1 MTRDPASAAPLPVV
15 ARVWAQSRSLGRFR
29 GQARVGVGLVRRLVP
44 DDRAFVGGL
53 GFGLRIDPH
62 DYFQACMLLGFY
74 DPLGVAL
81 ARRFVRPGSVVVD
94 GGAHIG
100 YFTLLF
106 AGLTGPRGRVVSFE
120 CDPRAAARLREHVAL
135 AGAEQV
141 HVHEAALHDG
151 ASPTL
156 TLHLPDQLGWST
168 LRSDHW
174 VSAREHVEVP
184 AVSLDAALEREG
196 VAPARLSFMKLD
208 VEGAELDAVHGA
220 SATLAASRAAVL
232 IEFHPSRM
240 RALGDDPGEFLAHM
254 AGLGYQPRQPVL
266 RPGGRVRLRQ
276 LVDPAADGDLLFV
289 KD

>member
-1 MTRDPASAAPLPVV
+1 MARDPSTIAPLPVA
-15 ARVWAQSRSLGRFR
+15 ARVWAHSRSLGRFR

-44 DDRAFVGGL
+44 GDRAFVGGL
-53 GFGLRIDPH
+53 GFGLRIDPD

-81 ARRFVRPGSVVVD
+81 ARRFVRPGSAVVD

-135 AGAEQV
+135 AGAAQV
-141 HVHEAALHDG
+141 HIHQAALHDG
-151 ASPTL
+151 SSPTL

-174 VSAREHVEVP
+174 VTAREHVEVE

-196 VAPARLSFMKLD
+196 VAPAAVSFMKLD
-208 VEGAELDAVHGA
+208 VEGAELDAIRGA
-220 SATLAASRAAVL
+220 GATLAASRAAVL

-240 RALGDDPGEFLAHM
+240 RALGEDPDEFLAHM
-254 AGLGYQPRQPVL
+254 AELGYRPRKPL
-266 RPGGRVRLRQ
+266 LLPGGRVRLRPRK
-276 LVDPAADGDLLFV
+276 DPAEDGDLLFL